1 VSVRAVRLASLVA
14 ALLLV
19 GACGLVRR
27 SAPATARGPL
37 DVNSASLEDIERLP
51 GVTPSMARRIYEG
64 RPYASPDEL
73 VERGLLSERE
83 LERVRRKITVGGATR
98 RKDQPDERT
107 PQPGD
112 G

>member
-1 VSVRAVRLASLVA
+1 VSVRAVRLTSLLA

-19 GACGLVRR
+19 AACGLVRR
-27 SAPATARGPL
+27 GNPSPARGPL
-37 DVNSASLEDIERLP
+37 DVNSASLEDLERLP

-64 RPYASPDEL
+64 RPYGSVNEL

-83 LERVRRKITVGGATR
+83 LERVRKKITAKGATR
-98 RKDQPDERT
+98 KKDQPDERT
-107 PQPGD
+107 PPPGD